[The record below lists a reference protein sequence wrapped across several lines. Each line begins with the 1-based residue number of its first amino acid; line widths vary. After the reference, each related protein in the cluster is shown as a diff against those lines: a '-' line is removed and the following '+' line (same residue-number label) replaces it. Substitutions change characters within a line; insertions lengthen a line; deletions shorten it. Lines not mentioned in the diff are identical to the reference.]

1 MIGRAITAILAKLA
15 AAVAWIGKLF
25 VAVFVALWEMGTD
38 LGCWA
43 FDGFMSIAATAANSL
58 DVSALESY
66 KTVWSSIPG
75 PVMQALSVLR
85 VGEASAIIVAAITI
99 RLILQLIPFV
109 RLGS

>member
-1 MIGRAITAILAKLA
+1 MIGRAITALLAKVA

-43 FDGFMSIAATAANSL
+43 FDGFMSITTNAANSL
-58 DVSALESY
+58 DVSALETY
-66 KTVWSSIPG
+66 KTAWSSIPG

-85 VGEASAIIVAAITI
+85 VGEASAIIIAAITI
-99 RLILQLIPFV
+99 RLVLQLIPFM